1 MRAILKDR
9 YGFTRSDMS
18 VQSPPPSEIRIAR
31 TTLPSALF
39 MDDGIPVA
47 SEYQHAVFRL
57 VRIAKSAYADDD
69 TAMYEEY
76 DIEMQSKATDRERL
90 ALLEAREKPSGI
102 QPPVEYKK
110 RMMRK

>member
-18 VQSPPPSEIRIAR
+18 VQNPPPSEVRMAR
-31 TTLPSALF
+31 TTFPAFQATDAALS
-39 MDDGIPVA
+39 
-47 SEYQHAVFRL
+47 SEYQHTIFRL

-90 ALLEAREKPSGI
+90 ALLARAKPAGI